1 MERRGSERSVED
13 SVDTHTSVSP
23 AAVVDVAIAEFS
35 RRGYA
40 DARLDSIARDSGMS
54 KRMIHY
60 HFGDKRGLYV
70 QSVIRAI
77 QLMHP
82 PEDELQFDSGVPV
95 EGVRKLLDALYQ
107 QFISHPD
114 AIRLLVLENVINETT
129 PEEFVPFRDGSSMT
143 FHLDRL
149 LLLGQDSGAFRPG
162 ISSFDVYTLMTSI
175 IFNREIGHTLTRK
188 LFGVD
193 LHDEQNTEGLH
204 HLLVDTV
211 LAFLTSNIPSSGQ
224 SSYLTRQATSEDSAE
239 PADDLY
245 SEGSS
250 LSGGLFIDE

>member
-1 MERRGSERSVED
+1 MERPGSAQSPD
-13 SVDTHTSVSP
+13 NSVDTHTSVSP
-23 AAVVDVAIAEFS
+23 ATVVDVAITEFA
-35 RRGYA
+35 RCGFA
-40 DARLDSIARDSGMS
+40 DARLDAIARDSGMS

-70 QSVIRAI
+70 QSVLRAI

-82 PEDELQFDSGVPV
+82 PEEELQLDSGVPV
-95 EGVRKLLDALYQ
+95 EGVRKLLDVLYR
-107 QFISHPD
+107 QFTGNPD
-114 AIRLLVLENVINETT
+114 AIKLLVLENVINETT
-129 PEEFVPFRDGSSMT
+129 PEEFVSLREGSTMT

-175 IFNREIGHTLTRK
+175 IFNRQISHSLTRK
-188 LFGVD
+188 LFGID
-193 LHDEQNTEGLH
+193 LHDEQNTAGLH

-224 SSYLTRQATSEDSAE
+224 ASYLTRQAASEDSAE
-239 PADDLY
+239 PADALY
-245 SEGSS
+245 GEGST
-250 LSGGLFIDE
+250 LGDGLFIDE